1 MDVEHTQPNFT
12 DARGEIRD
20 ILMVDVDAV
29 TYITC
34 TKGAIRGNHY
44 HEKTDQWDYILLGSF
59 ECYAREGFD
68 GEVEMQVVKKG
79 DRVSHPRGVHH
90 AYKALEDSEMISFT
104 KGPRRGTEYEKD
116 VLRLEEGKR
125 LVS

>member
-1 MDVEHTQPNFT
+1 MEIVHTEVNFT

-20 ILMVDVDAV
+20 ILMEEVDAV

-34 TKGAIRGNHY
+34 TKDAVRGNHY
-44 HEKTDQWDYILLGSF
+44 HEKTDQWDYILSGTFQCFARKGF
-59 ECYAREGFD
+59 EGD
-68 GEVEMQVVKKG
+68 IEMEVVKKG
-79 DRVSHPRGVHH
+79 DRIYHPAGVHH
-90 AYKALEDSEMISFT
+90 AYKALEFAEMLSFT

-116 VLRLEEGKR
+116 VIRLTEKP